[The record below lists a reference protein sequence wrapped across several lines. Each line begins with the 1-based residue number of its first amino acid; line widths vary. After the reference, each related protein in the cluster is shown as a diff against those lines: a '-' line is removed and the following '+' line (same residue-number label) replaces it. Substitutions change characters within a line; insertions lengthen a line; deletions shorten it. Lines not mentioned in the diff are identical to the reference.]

1 LPSTIEQLHRTLG
14 PRGLTVLAVNI
25 EERRE
30 VVEAWVRKARVTV
43 PVLLDPSGEVTR
55 AWGVTATPTSF
66 VVTRAGT
73 VVGKAVGTRPWTGD
87 RGRSLFSR
95 LLDGT

>member
-1 LPSTIEQLHRTLG
+1 M
-14 PRGLTVLAVNI
+14 
-25 EERRE
+25 
-30 VVEAWVRKARVTV
+30 
-43 PVLLDPSGEVTR
+43 TR

-87 RGRSLFSR
+87 RGRALFSR
-95 LLDGT
+95 LLDGP